1 VALSTDDLNA
11 VRAQWEEWVP
21 DGYRLDIEVKAGPTE
36 MQTFHSRDGHMA
48 VRAQH
53 SLYCQVEVLTY
64 DGPWAPYRIVFS
76 ERVPHDAAALR
87 ASVTVLA
94 RTIAQHQLPAVE
106 EEGG

>member
-21 DGYRLDIEVKAGPTE
+21 DGYRLDIQVAPSVGLLNG
-36 MQTFHSRDGHMA
+36 DVLG
-48 VRAQH
+48 VRVQ
-53 SLYCQVEVLTY
+53 SPLYCQVEIYAEPDLAEPIFSQRCPY
-64 DGPWAPYRIVFS
+64 D
-76 ERVPHDAAALR
+76 HDALR

-106 EEGG
+106 GDEGE